1 MRKICIRVRII
12 NIRVRIINIMGG
24 AGCFSEAF
32 RMLRIGASWFSSV
45 EGVPDGVRRC
55 IFHGRGTMGNHETEI
70 PRGGG
75 SFARQGRILSG
86 KERDRLGKDV
96 VKCVLRSSEM
106 QMRPPFL
113 D

>member
-1 MRKICIRVRII
+1 
-12 NIRVRIINIMGG
+12 
-24 AGCFSEAF
+24 
-32 RMLRIGASWFSSV
+32 
-45 EGVPDGVRRC
+45 
-55 IFHGRGTMGNHETEI
+55 MGNHETEI

-106 QMRPPFL
+106 QMRPPCMDWFL
-113 D
+113 HFFALLLMGIGV

>member
-1 MRKICIRVRII
+1 
-12 NIRVRIINIMGG
+12 
-24 AGCFSEAF
+24 
-32 RMLRIGASWFSSV
+32 MLRIGASWFSSV

-106 QMRPPFL
+106 QMRPPCMDWFL
-113 D
+113 HFFCFVVDGNWRLN

>member
-1 MRKICIRVRII
+1 
-12 NIRVRIINIMGG
+12 
-24 AGCFSEAF
+24 
-32 RMLRIGASWFSSV
+32 
-45 EGVPDGVRRC
+45 
-55 IFHGRGTMGNHETEI
+55 MGNHETGI

-86 KERDRLGKDV
+86 KEWDRLGKDV

-106 QMRPPFL
+106 QMRPPGL